1 MTLRKIWLIV
11 LTAVTIIAITA
22 NTVILAFLTDQ
33 YFLDYLNDNYN
44 KHLEQIVDYT
54 TSALKSGNT
63 SYSQMALKLEPHL
76 IDPIIGIDLYDTEGN
91 LLANVSL
98 PEDDFE
104 YNMGE
109 HMMGMFD
116 DELEHSSTTNQEVR
130 QVEIKDNDQTIAIL
144 NVTIQSIAENSFVA
158 RKFKSSLLMNS
169 LMAVVVAIV
178 VAIIIGIIISRIMSK
193 SLKDTEKLATDIQLG
208 KEVRYDNSQILE
220 INTIRKSL
228 WELNTRLKFKQK
240 NRKSLVDQLTHQT
253 RTPLTIL
260 QTHLEAIEDGLV
272 DLNQDE
278 LEVCLNQINNIEA
291 IISNMSEMIDAGIES
306 DEVKAED
313 FEISEMLKQIK
324 NGLQTQFDKKKIK
337 LSITTSNKIMLHTD
351 KYKLSQAIY
360 NILTNAYKYTDNNG
374 EVEIKYLVDDKNI
387 LISIKDNGKGISEQE
402 QSKIFD
408 AYYRSDVVAET
419 KGDGLGL
426 YIVKQNIEAIGGR
439 IILRSI
445 ENKGSTFVLDLPLE
459 LK

>member
-44 KHLEQIVDYT
+44 KHLEQIVEYT
-54 TSALKSGNT
+54 TSALKSSNT

-91 LLANVSL
+91 LLVNVSL

-178 VAIIIGIIISRIMSK
+178 VATIIGIIISRMMSK

-374 EVEIKYLVDDKNI
+374 EVEIKYLIDDKNI